1 MSKAFSM
8 ALGIYI
14 TKIRHDSMSHSQTL
28 LGSGMGYL
36 GLTRGMKL
44 LGIQVRRVVLLEMG
58 RVRWGVVMILSTIS
72 IGSQGES
79 LIPWRF
85 R

>member
-14 TKIRHDSMSHSQTL
+14 IEIRHDSMSHSQTFL
-28 LGSGMGYL
+28 ESGMGCS
-36 GLTRGMKL
+36 GLIQGMKL

-58 RVRWGVVMILSTIS
+58 RVRWGVAMILSTIS
-72 IGSQGES
+72 IGSLGES
-79 LIPWRF
+79 LMPWRF